1 MKKNKLIPLLILLF
15 ILIILAIYLIA
26 TNKSST
32 LKKEYVNFAIQDT
45 NSIMQ
50 IFLADKNNNKVTLK
64 RNDNNSWSVNNK
76 FLASQDQINI
86 LLKTLHLLEVQ
97 APVAKAAYNNI
108 IRQLA
113 ARGIKVEIYQYKYR
127 INLFNYIKLF
137 PHITKTKTFYVG
149 DHTPTYIGTYMMI
162 ENADAPYVVNIPS
175 FHGYLT
181 TRFST
186 KEIDWRDRIIFAS
199 NLKNIKSITVNNRN
213 PQDTSFKL
221 VYNGK
226 KFILFSLPD
235 KKQVIPKDTN
245 IINYYIMNYSKIS
258 LENYLTNINKNVLD
272 SIRKLPIENIIQ
284 IETTDNK
291 ITTIKTIKM
300 GAKLGDVDQK
310 GNQLIYDRDR
320 LYALINNDSD
330 IVIIQYYEFDK
341 ILKNISFFKN

>member
-1 MKKNKLIPLLILLF
+1 
-15 ILIILAIYLIA
+15 
-26 TNKSST
+26 
-32 LKKEYVNFAIQDT
+32 
-45 NSIMQ
+45 
-50 IFLADKNNNKVTLK
+50 
-64 RNDNNSWSVNNK
+64 
-76 FLASQDQINI
+76 
-86 LLKTLHLLEVQ
+86 
-97 APVAKAAYNNI
+97 
-108 IRQLA
+108 
-113 ARGIKVEIYQYKYR
+113 
-127 INLFNYIKLF
+127 
-137 PHITKTKTFYVG
+137 
-149 DHTPTYIGTYMMI
+149 MI

-258 LENYLTNINKNVLD
+258 LENYLTNINKNVSD
-272 SIRKLPIENIIQ
+272 SIRKLPVENIIQ